1 MGHELTQVTTVDGAT
16 HYSCVTVREPA
27 WHSLGVN
34 FADRDGLTVSEALTA
49 AHQDFTVRK
58 VAVRTTGDDI
68 SGPVVVPATF
78 ATVREH
84 PLTGETNVLG
94 TVSNRYTLLQNRDA
108 FELGQHL
115 VNDYGANIVS
125 AGGLFDDRRTFVTL
139 RLPEDLVIG
148 PDLHQVFLTLLN
160 SHDGSTAL
168 SAAVT
173 PVRVVCAN
181 TARAALRQA
190 RYQWT
195 ARHTAG
201 LSNRVDEARR
211 TLHLVSEHTTALRAT
226 GEQLLTQ
233 RFTTAE
239 FDRMVRTLVPVDDD
253 LTDRRA
259 RRIRDTHESLHG
271 LFATAETQA
280 SIRGT
285 RWAALQA
292 FTEFADWGPLRGDDP
307 ANRRRATR
315 MLTELQTP
323 IKLAASDY
331 LLAA

>member
-1 MGHELTQVTTVDGAT
+1 MGHELTCVRVDGAE

-34 FADRDGLTVSEALTA
+34 FTERDGLTVDEALHA
-49 AHQDFTVRK
+49 SHQDFIVRK
-58 VAVRTTGDDI
+58 VAVRTHGDEIAPAID
-68 SGPVVVPATF
+68 VPDTF
-78 ATVREH
+78 ASVREH

-94 TVSNRYTLLQNRDA
+94 IVSGRYTILQNRSA

-115 VNDYGANIVS
+115 VDDYGANIVS

-139 RLPEDLVIG
+139 RLPEDLTIG
-148 PDLHQVFLTLLN
+148 DDAYKCFLTLLN

-181 TARAALRQA
+181 TARAALRRA
-190 RYQWT
+190 RHQWT
-195 ARHTAG
+195 ARHTSG
-201 LSNRVDEARR
+201 LTTRVDEARR
-211 TLHLVSEHTTALRAT
+211 TLHLARQHTAALRDT
-226 GEQLLTQ
+226 GEQLLAQ
-233 RFTTAE
+233 HFTPDE
-239 FDRMVRTLVPVDDD
+239 FDRMVRALMPLDDD
-253 LTDRRA
+253 ATERRA
-259 RRIRDTHESLHG
+259 SRIRAAHENLHR
-271 LFATAETQA
+271 LFTEAPTQD

-292 FTEFADWGPLRGDDP
+292 VTEFADWGPLRGDDP
-307 ANRRRATR
+307 GNRRRATR
-315 MLTELQTP
+315 LLTEQPTP
-323 IKLAASDY
+323 LKLAATDY